1 MWLGTCSLSMWGGS
15 RQTRGIFDDSLV
27 LNVSRLRVASSTHPT
42 QIYYTSR
49 THTQLRQLTSEL
61 LKTTFAAPP
70 AVDTVEIA
78 SDEVNAST
86 STRDGQPAV
95 AIPRSNRPTSRR
107 IEVTVDPSSPPPPP
121 PPGSP
126 IRTVPLA
133 SRRQLCINPSVR
145 GIGARFGDE
154 RMNEACLELQKAGA
168 FCWRAVSLLVL
179 VRKRG

>member
-1 MWLGTCSLSMWGGS
+1 VGWVPSNKGNLRRFCLLNLSHSPLGRLV
-15 RQTRGIFDDSLV
+15 DS
-27 LNVSRLRVASSTHPT
+27 PT

-70 AVDTVEIA
+70 AGGTVEVA
-78 SDEVNAST
+78 SDEVNAPT
-86 STRDGQPAV
+86 SKRDGQPAV
-95 AIPRSNRPTSRR
+95 AIPRSNRSTSRR
-107 IEVTVDPSSPPPPP
+107 IEVSSTDPSSPPPPP
-121 PPGSP
+121 PPPDSP

-168 FCWRAVSLLVL
+168 FC
-179 VRKRG
+179 